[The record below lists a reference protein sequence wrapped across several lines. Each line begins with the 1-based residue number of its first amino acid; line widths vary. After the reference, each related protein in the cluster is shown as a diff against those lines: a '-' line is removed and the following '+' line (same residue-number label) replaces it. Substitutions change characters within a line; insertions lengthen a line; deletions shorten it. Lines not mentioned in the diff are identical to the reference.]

1 MQRVKTPPPP
11 KNGTPEEDPGAQM
24 SLLEHIEELR
34 DRLLKAMLALLFGTV
49 IGFLFADK
57 VMAFLQAPYGQRFK
71 ALGPTD
77 AVVEFFRVALML
89 GGIIAIPIITYQLLM
104 FILPGLTSKERRF
117 VLMSL
122 PAVFGLFLI
131 GVFFAWFLLI
141 PPALNFLQNF
151 QPTLFESEWTA
162 ELYLGFVT
170 TLIFWM
176 GVAFQT
182 PLLFFVISLLGFV
195 TPGALI
201 RNWRFAVVGAA
212 GAAAIITPTVDP
224 VNMFLVMAPLMGL
237 YAFSILLVAIGV
249 RMNPASRA

>member
-1 MQRVKTPPPP
+1 MQRVKTTPPPP
-11 KNGTPEEDPGAQM
+11 QNDVPEDGGAQM

-34 DRLLKAMLALLFGTV
+34 DRLLKAMLALVFGTV

-57 VMAFLQAPYGQRFK
+57 VMSFLQAPYGQRFK

-122 PAVFGLFLI
+122 PAVFGLFLV
-131 GVFFAWFLLI
+131 GVFFAWVMLI

-182 PLLFFVISLLGFV
+182 PLVFFVISLLGFV
-195 TPGALI
+195 TPGTLI

-224 VNMFLVMAPLMGL
+224 VNMFLVMAPLMAL
-237 YAFSILLVAIGV
+237 YGFSIILVAIGR
-249 RMNPASRA
+249 RMNPAAG